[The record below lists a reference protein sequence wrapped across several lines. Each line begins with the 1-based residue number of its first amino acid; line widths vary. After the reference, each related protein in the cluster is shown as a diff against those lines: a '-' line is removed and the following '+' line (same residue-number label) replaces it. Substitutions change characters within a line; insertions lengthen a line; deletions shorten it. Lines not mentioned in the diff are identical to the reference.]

1 MKKYLILVKHSL
13 PEIVENVPAQKWEL
27 SDEGRVRAQKLAARL
42 NRFQP
47 EVIVSSVE
55 PKAKQT
61 AKIIAAKHNLEL
73 QIVKDLHE
81 HDRSKVGYLPKD
93 EFQGA
98 VRRFFEN
105 PATLVF
111 GSETADECHARF
123 QQAVHSILDHNLDKT
138 IVIVAHG
145 TVISLFVSRL
155 TRISDQLLW
164 NDLALP
170 SFVVIDVQAPA
181 LIERENIL

>member
-13 PEIVENVPAQKWEL
+13 PKIVENQPANEWVL
-27 SDEGRVRAQKLAARL
+27 SDEGRVLAKKLAVQL

-47 EVIVSSVE
+47 ELVISSVE

-61 AKIIAAKHNLEL
+61 AEIIAAEHGLEL
-73 QIVKDLHE
+73 QFVEGLHE
-81 HDRSKVGYLPKD
+81 HDRSKVGYLHRD
-93 EFQGA
+93 QFQAA
-98 VRRFFEN
+98 VREFFKE
-105 PATLVF
+105 PGRLIF
-111 GSETADECHARF
+111 GSETADGCHARF
-123 QQAVHSILDHNLDKT
+123 QRAVQSIMDQNLDT
-138 IVIVAHG
+138 TVVIVAHG

-155 TRISDQLLW
+155 TGMSDWLLW

-170 SFVVIDVQAPA
+170 SFIVVDVPTAT

>member
-13 PEIVENVPAQKWEL
+13 PEIVENAPAQKWEL

-42 NRFQP
+42 NRYQP
-47 EVIVSSVE
+47 EVILSSIE
-55 PKAKQT
+55 PKAKET

-73 QIVKDLHE
+73 QIVESLHE

-98 VRRFFEN
+98 VHEFFEK
-105 PATLVF
+105 PDKLVF
-111 GSETADECHARF
+111 GSETANSCHARF
-123 QQAVHSILDHNLDKT
+123 QQAVHSILDQHLDKT

-145 TVISLFVSRL
+145 TVISLFVARL
-155 TRISDQLLW
+155 TGISDQLLW

-181 LIERENIL
+181 FIERENIL